1 MDNDKVVASC
11 TNIVYYI
18 VTPAMKGKSRLVLS
32 SLERDIFNNK
42 RCRPMDVDTTVVT
55 IIQEMSKIPAALKTW
70 RPPVSE
76 LLSDN
81 RLFNCTSDAADKW
94 KPIMKSLFDLDKAAF
109 PELLGIYPSCA
120 TPALLL
126 TL

>member
-18 VTPAMKGKSRLVLS
+18 VSPAMKGKSRFVHLNMGGTAPFVLIT
-32 SLERDIFNNK
+32 R
-42 RCRPMDVDTTVVT
+42 RPMDVETTVVT
-55 IIQEMSKIPAALKTW
+55 IIQEMTKIPAALKTW
-70 RPPVSE
+70 RPPVAE

-81 RLFNCTSDAADKW
+81 RLFNCTSEDAEKW

-109 PELLGIYPSCA
+109 PELLG
-120 TPALLL
+120 TRFVLL
-126 TL
+126 